1 MPDPM
6 YEKFSRRV
14 NAASKASKPSTKI
27 KILLDANQ
35 IYKKL

>member
-1 MPDPM
+1 M